1 MKHLLT
7 LSRAAWARLVHL
19 LLQLAAL
26 IVESAKKKPDA
37 PDHNFTDVR

>member
-7 LSRAAWARLVHL
+7 LSREAWARLVHL